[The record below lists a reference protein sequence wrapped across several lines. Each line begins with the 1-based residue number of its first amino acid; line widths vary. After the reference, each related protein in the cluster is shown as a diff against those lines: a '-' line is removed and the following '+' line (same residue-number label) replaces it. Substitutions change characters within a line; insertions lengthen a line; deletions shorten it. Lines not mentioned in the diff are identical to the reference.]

1 MCRPSRHRTFFCNS
15 EVARCRPTADPAH
28 GARSPW
34 RRSSWIFSPSG
45 AQDMGTSY
53 TTTRA
58 GSPSETARAFGV
70 PLTRRGITSWSR
82 LNLFCVCIVRGPSLR
97 IHY

>member
-1 MCRPSRHRTFFCNS
+1 MPAFAAQDVLLQQRSRALSVHGRPGSWS
-15 EVARCRPTADPAH
+15 PQPVATQFVD
-28 GARSPW
+28 
-34 RRSSWIFSPSG
+34 FSPPG

-58 GSPSETARAFGV
+58 GSPSETARAVGV

-82 LNLFCVCIVRGPSLR
+82 LNVFCVCIVRGPSLR